1 MTPSPRT
8 VLYVR
13 VSTAEQTSDHQLT
26 QAREAGHTIEDGD
39 VITDHGVSGVHTR
52 LRERDQGKRLFDIL
66 RPGDTLL
73 VRWVDRLGRNY
84 DDVKQVITDFNRRGI
99 TVRTVINNMGFE
111 SDGVLDAK
119 DNADML
125 KAARDAM
132 LAFMSAMAS
141 ADAQAKAEARRAGI
155 EHAKAS
161 ADADQKYRGKKPS
174 YDRATFDTVQIMLA
188 QNGRSVAQIARE
200 NGLSRQAVL
209 RIRDTP
215 EAASAA
221 LERWGL

>member
-1 MTPSPRT
+1 MATSSPTT
-8 VLYVR
+8 VF
-13 VSTAEQTSDHQLT
+13 
-26 QAREAGHTIEDGD
+26 
-39 VITDHGVSGVHTR
+39 SGVHTR

-99 TVRTVINNMGFE
+99 TVRTVFNNMAFE
-111 SDGVLDAK
+111 SDGVLGAK

-174 YDRATFDTVQIMLA
+174 YDRATFDTVQTMLA
-188 QNGRSVAQIARE
+188 QNGRSVAQIARD

-215 EAASAA
+215 EAA
-221 LERWGL
+221 